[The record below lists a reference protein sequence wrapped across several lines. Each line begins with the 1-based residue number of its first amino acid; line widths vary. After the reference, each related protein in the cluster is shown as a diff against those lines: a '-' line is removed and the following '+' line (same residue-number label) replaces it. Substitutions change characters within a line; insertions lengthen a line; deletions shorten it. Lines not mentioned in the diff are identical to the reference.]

1 MENHF
6 LMLSAKE
13 RDVSRQLFLE
23 SKRWAVGWIWSKNW
37 WMNRDKEIT
46 RIRQRIEDLR
56 SIQASSHEIYDKLP
70 VRNYYT
76 PKEDEEA
83 MKVQV

>member
-1 MENHF
+1 
-6 LMLSAKE
+6 
-13 RDVSRQLFLE
+13 
-23 SKRWAVGWIWSKNW
+23 
-37 WMNRDKEIT
+37 MNRDKEIN

-83 MKVQV
+83 MKVQVQNTFFSFLSTRYFI

>member
-1 MENHF
+1 MG
-6 LMLSAKE
+6 SW
-13 RDVSRQLFLE
+13 R
-23 SKRWAVGWIWSKNW
+23 
-37 WMNRDKEIT
+37 WMNRDKEIN

>member
-1 MENHF
+1 MG
-6 LMLSAKE
+6 SW
-13 RDVSRQLFLE
+13 R
-23 SKRWAVGWIWSKNW
+23 

-76 PKEDEEA
+76 LKEDEEA